1 MILLDTHALMW
12 SVTDSRV
19 LGDRFRAALESAWE
33 EGSVAV
39 SSFVF
44 WEIALLQS
52 KGRLDVAVP
61 PRRLRDALLANGLNI
76 IPVDD
81 EIAIRSVELG
91 AEGFH
96 PDPADRIITA
106 TAVLGGYQ
114 LATVDTRITEW
125 AARSRLLTLLNPRV

>member
-1 MILLDTHALMW
+1 MILLDTHTLLW

-19 LGDRFRAALESAWE
+19 LGHRFRAVLESAWD
-33 EGSVAV
+33 EGSVAA

-52 KGRLDVAVP
+52 KNRLDAAVA
-61 PRRLRDALLANGLNI
+61 PRHLRDALSANGLNI

-81 EIAIRSVELG
+81 ETAIRSVELG

-106 TAVLGGYQ
+106 TAILGGHQ
-114 LATVDTRITEW
+114 LATVDTEITQW
-125 AARSRLLTLLNPRV
+125 AERTRQMAILNPKH